1 MKAERGGF
9 DSFDVLSAAYSHIGN
24 NFRFVLGDLTGLTY
38 DDEGIFLNLVA

>member
-24 NFRFVLGDLTGLTY
+24 NFRFVLGAT
-38 DDEGIFLNLVA
+38 FLSHRVI